1 MTASEALEW
10 LYSAQQFGIKL
21 GLENTQRLLAA
32 VGNPERRCRF
42 LHVAGTNGKGSVCAM
57 IDSILRAGGYR
68 TGLYTSPH
76 LIDFRERIRV
86 NGEMIPDDDLARI
99 LTELRSATATWSHA
113 PTFFELATVL
123 AIRHFA
129 DCACEFVVLETGMG
143 GRLDSTNA
151 VTPIVS
157 VLTPIAMDHS
167 QWLGGTLAKIA
178 GEKAGVLKSGVPAVS
193 AEQTDEVVEV
203 LRAKA
208 REVGTS
214 LEFITDSFEGAVG
227 LRGSHQRSNAGL
239 ARAAIK
245 VARIPLDERSIWE
258 GVANVHWPGRFEV
271 IGNFVLDG
279 GHNLHASRQLVN
291 VWRETFRH
299 EKPRIIFGALE
310 DKDYREMLEV
320 LSAIARE
327 FLFVPVRSERSVEP
341 ELLLAGCRSN
351 ARVIESLQ
359 RAIELS
365 RDELTLITGSLF
377 LVGEAMELLR
387 RS

>member
-1 MTASEALEW
+1 
-10 LYSAQQFGIKL
+10 
-21 GLENTQRLLAA
+21 
-32 VGNPERRCRF
+32 
-42 LHVAGTNGKGSVCAM
+42 M

-86 NGEMIPDDDLARI
+86 NGEMIPGDDLARI
-99 LTELRSATATWSHA
+99 ITELRSATATWSHA

-291 VWRETFRH
+291 VWRETFRD

-327 FLFVPVRSERSVEP
+327 FLFVPVRSERSVDP
-341 ELLLAGCRSN
+341 ELLLAGCRVN